1 MLTASFALLLLAIG
15 GYAALCAIQPFG
27 TCRKCRGIGYR
38 LRRTRTGAVK
48 RGKPC
53 RRCRT
58 HGKRLRIGRR
68 LHQSGRRLHR
78 DGTRTHTRST
88 DRKETLPW
96 Q

>member
-1 MLTASFALLLLAIG
+1 MLTASSTLLLLAIG

-27 TCRKCRGIGYR
+27 TCRTCRGIGYR
-38 LRRTRTGAVK
+38 LRYSRTGAPK
-48 RGKPC
+48 PGKPC

-68 LHQSGRRLHR
+68 LINHTRRLHH
-78 DGTRTHTRST
+78 DGTRTRPT
-88 DRKETLPW
+88 DHKEALPW